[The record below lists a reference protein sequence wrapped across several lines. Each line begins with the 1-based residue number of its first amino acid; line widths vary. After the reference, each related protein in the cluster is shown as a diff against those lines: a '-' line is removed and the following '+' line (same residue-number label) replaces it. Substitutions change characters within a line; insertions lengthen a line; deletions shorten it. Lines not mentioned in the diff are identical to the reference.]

1 MHATIRDRLRG
12 SVAEATKRGAVS
24 RGATS
29 TRTNLKTCGPGV
41 IQRAVRGCLC
51 RTSVPRILI
60 LLYPLAAN
68 TLEVHPRAWH
78 KLSSKVETR
87 SRAISYDMYT
97 RSHAYRVRLPY

>member
-24 RGATS
+24 REATS
-29 TRTNLKTCGPGV
+29 TRTNL
-41 IQRAVRGCLC
+41 RLAVQVLSSGLCQQCLC

-78 KLSSKVETR
+78 KLSSRVETR